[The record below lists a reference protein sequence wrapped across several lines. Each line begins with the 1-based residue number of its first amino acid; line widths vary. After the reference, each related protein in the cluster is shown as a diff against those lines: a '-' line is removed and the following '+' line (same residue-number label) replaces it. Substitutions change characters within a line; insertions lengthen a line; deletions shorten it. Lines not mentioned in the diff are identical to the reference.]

1 MIGPESWGRLF
12 LRKSLRR
19 SEKSSNFALRNEEN
33 YLMTGKMKLYKCQF
47 EPTERWLGCNCSL
60 QSQEVLDKTMAEDF
74 RGENIV
80 VLTNT
85 KEDKFYYHRHVLEP
99 QLGAYFMLV
108 ANTRVTRVANG
119 TFGEK
124 FFVDHPYLYVIIVPT
139 KDQSL
144 VLIEECPTCKHASSE
159 VAKTLCHSLN
169 IIFKGYGWKMKLI
182 PCEGCAEY
190 EQCVS
195 FLANLIVDD
204 TEKLHTLEALGEYN
218 VELKRKENKQ
228 TSFRDYVVIGLEDRV
243 TEWIRNE
250 IRTAT
255 EPIDMMR
262 PMRAFAKL
270 LCFKSRPPIEVF
282 KAEFGKEGMLSLSSY
297 NGYMYTD
304 NDKCS
309 NDPIYD
315 NTIER
320 IKEEFG
326 DSLPQKK

>member
-1 MIGPESWGRLF
+1 
-12 LRKSLRR
+12 
-19 SEKSSNFALRNEEN
+19 
-33 YLMTGKMKLYKCQF
+33 
-47 EPTERWLGCNCSL
+47 
-60 QSQEVLDKTMAEDF
+60 
-74 RGENIV
+74 
-80 VLTNT
+80 
-85 KEDKFYYHRHVLEP
+85 
-99 QLGAYFMLV
+99 
-108 ANTRVTRVANG
+108 
-119 TFGEK
+119 
-124 FFVDHPYLYVIIVPT
+124 
-139 KDQSL
+139 
-144 VLIEECPTCKHASSE
+144 
-159 VAKTLCHSLN
+159 
-169 IIFKGYGWKMKLI
+169 MKLI

-228 TSFRDYVVIGLEDRV
+228 MSFRDYVVIGLEDRV

-262 PMRAFAKL
+262 PMRAFAEL
-270 LCFKSRPPIEVF
+270 ECFKSRPPIEVF
-282 KAEFGKEGMLSLSSY
+282 KAEFGKEGMLKLSSY

-315 NTIER
+315 KIKER